1 VKKHGTRLL
10 LVLSC
15 VIALGT
21 VVQDFRF
28 NTSSKQAQA
37 NALGAEREFGSVLA
51 SLAELRASQAAYLA
65 TGQGPD
71 FWMRRA
77 SEIST
82 RMNSAI
88 GRLRTSAENTQARV
102 NLDSATTAL
111 GDLMTLD
118 KRAREALAS
127 EQRFLASDILF
138 AEGLSAAQAVTDNL
152 ITARDF
158 EVSAIQDRQ
167 LLASRLRLA
176 MAPATLVLVL
186 ATAFTAGRAA
196 RPPAP
201 SAAASMAQMIRDL
214 PPPVKAPLGQ
224 PAPIKPPVA
233 VAPPPPPAPLQPTAN
248 WPEAAE
254 LCVDLARVMD
264 PRDIPALLERA
275 AKTLE
280 ASGVVLWIIN
290 RKGTT
295 LLPMLSHGYSDRMLA
310 KLGTLDVSVDNVTSL
325 SFRTM
330 QPQTMPGTGQGASS
344 AIAVPLVT
352 TDGCNGV
359 FAAEVQG
366 ARPAADALAMA
377 RIFAAQFATM
387 IEPCDSGDAVAE
399 A

>member
-1 VKKHGTRLL
+1 
-10 LVLSC
+10 
-15 VIALGT
+15 
-21 VVQDFRF
+21 
-28 NTSSKQAQA
+28 
-37 NALGAEREFGSVLA
+37 
-51 SLAELRASQAAYLA
+51 
-65 TGQGPD
+65 
-71 FWMRRA
+71 
-77 SEIST
+77 
-82 RMNSAI
+82 
-88 GRLRTSAENTQARV
+88 V

-111 GDLMTLD
+111 TDLMTLD

-127 EQRFLASDILF
+127 EQRFLASDLLF
-138 AEGLSAAQAVTDNL
+138 AEGLSATQAVTDNL
-152 ITARDF
+152 TTARDF
-158 EVSAIQDRQ
+158 EVSAIQDR
-167 LLASRLRLA
+167 LLLESRLRLA
-176 MAPATLVLVL
+176 MAPTALALVL
-186 ATAFTAGRAA
+186 AAAFTAGRSA

-214 PPPVKAPLGQ
+214 PPPVKAPLPQ
-224 PAPIKPPVA
+224 PAPIRPPVTA
-233 VAPPPPPAPLQPTAN
+233 APPSPPLPAPLPEPVAN
-248 WPEAAE
+248 WTEAAE

-264 PRDIPALLERA
+264 SRDIPALLGRA

-295 LLPMLSHGYSDRMLA
+295 LLPMLSHGYSERVIA

-330 QPQTMPGTGQGASS
+330 QPQTMPGVGQGTTS

-352 TDGCNGV
+352 IAGCNGV

-366 ARPAADALAMA
+366 ARPAEEALAMA

-387 IEPCDSGDAVAE
+387 IEPCDTGEAVAE